1 MNILGNFPPF
11 TNVRSLAPSTRRFR
25 AITWIAVSLS
35 VAGVLQGQDAD
46 ERRRRATTG
55 AADDQQGRRSTTAG
69 DDQQGRRGNFNP
81 QEMQTRMTNAL
92 RERLEITDDEEWKL
106 VSERILKV
114 TELRRATGGG
124 IGGPMGGMFGRGGAG
139 GPGGGTPGGAGGPG
153 GTGGTAE
160 AGRGP
165 TRGGRGGSPNTEMG
179 QLQAAVRDK
188 LPEAEIKVRLAKL
201 RETRKSDEAKL
212 AKAQEDLRAV
222 LTLRQEAVAVVFGLL
237 P

>member
-1 MNILGNFPPF
+1 MIILGHSPRF
-11 TNVRSLAPSTRRFR
+11 TNPTPSSRRFR
-25 AITWIAVSLS
+25 AIAWLAVSLS
-35 VAGVLQGQDAD
+35 VAAVLPGQDAD
-46 ERRRRATTG
+46 ERRRRGTPGG
-55 AADDQQGRRSTTAG
+55 A

-81 QEMQTRMTNAL
+81 QEMQARMANAL

-124 IGGPMGGMFGRGGAG
+124 VGGPMGAMFGGRGGPGGPG
-139 GPGGGTPGGAGGPG
+139 GPGGGAPGGG
-153 GTGGTAE
+153 GTGGTPD
-160 AGRGP
+160 GGNRGGP
-165 TRGGRGGSPNTEMG
+165 RGGRGGSSNTEMG

-188 LPEAEIKVRLAKL
+188 LPEAELKVRLAKL
-201 RETRKSDEAKL
+201 RETRKNDEAKL